1 MPPNTHSLIL
11 YPARPPIYG
20 SASPAD
26 PVPLGI
32 EPPVTG
38 PIPSGSRMCQRTTIA
53 TDAVLPSDPT
63 AMSAWSAAGV
73 LAGILTVAAMLPL

>member
-32 EPPVTG
+32 GPRMTG
-38 PIPSGSRMCQRTTIA
+38 PIPSGNPMCQCTMIA
-53 TDAVLPSDPT
+53 TDALLPSDPA